1 MELTDVNVLV
11 AIVSGLLGIY
21 AGYRKALTHAQQNG
35 RNDAKIIIMLE
46 NLTESYKKMD
56 KKLDDSI
63 EDRHKIREAVL
74 THDTLITKLLED
86 VSEIKQNCKEC
97 RKKCD

>member
-11 AIVSGLLGIY
+11 AIISGLIGIY

-56 KKLDDSI
+56 KKLDNSI
-63 EDRHKIREAVL
+63 EERHRIKEVVS
-74 THDTLITKLLED
+74 THDALITKLLEE
-86 VSEIKQNCKEC
+86 VSEIKANCRDC
-97 RKKCD
+97 RKKC